1 MIDFQ
6 TYMQIRHLADQ
17 GLKGAQIAR
26 TLELD
31 ERTVVHWIEQKT
43 YQPVKRVKKASKLDP
58 YKGQIVRMLESHPY
72 SAQQIFQRL
81 AQEGYGGSYGI
92 VKEFVRH
99 VRPAPRPAFLSLYF
113 EPGQCAQVDWGHAG
127 LIQVG
132 SAKRHLSFFVMVLAY
147 SRRMYV
153 EFTLSQS
160 QEHWLACHLHA
171 WSYFNGVS
179 AQVMVDN
186 CKTAVLSHALGQTPV
201 LNPRYLDFA
210 QHYGFQIKA
219 CGPKKPHEKGR
230 VEDSRTQRKMRERCK
245 ICQVQRPGG
254 AYLHRTSRGKSSLEQ
269 LGTNS
274 GRCSHSWHNPQAGR
288 RAFRPGKAFAAPTAR
303 FLVPGL

>member
-43 YQPVKRVKKASKLDP
+43 YQPAKRVKKASKLDP

-92 VKEFVRH
+92 VKEFVRQ

-230 VEDSRTQRKMRERCK
+230 VEAPDPAYPPWDQLPRPQPENRIVGNDLEISTSGDRRDYSSTAAVFFERGVHHDG
-245 ICQVQRPGG
+245 QP
-254 AYLHRTSRGKSSLEQ
+254 
-269 LGTNS
+269 
-274 GRCSHSWHNPQAGR
+274 
-288 RAFRPGKAFAAPTAR
+288 
-303 FLVPGL
+303 LVG